1 MKLLIQDWASE
12 YWYGL
17 IMWKNSGGSD
27 PIKEAFVVPIVSG
40 QPSTPYG
47 PPINVSVSVPNE
59 LGWSDTV
66 VDDSPLENVV
76 RIHFSGM
83 WGHSHAG
90 TIKLLFDR

>member
-1 MKLLIQDWASE
+1 MEITT
-12 YWYGL
+12 
-17 IMWKNSGGSD
+17 
-27 PIKEAFVVPIVSG
+27 F
-40 QPSTPYG
+40 PYG